1 MQRIEQKQQQDP
13 QQQQQKLEM
22 IKKELQK
29 YRELKKSPS
38 LSSHLS
44 AKQLQKCSDTEKRK
58 QILNYINSTQLE
70 QDNMNISQTN
80 CPQTSRN
87 FQENQSM
94 LNQKREG
101 QNDFVQKNPS
111 NKFFQSIKNRENQER
126 FNLDFMQKD
135 SRHISNENQKNSSSN
150 NTKSNSI
157 SINPNKEIF
166 REITLADVQNF
177 EMENQQVCFNQDNNY
192 GGRDTNRHNKLNFLV
207 SNEQQQLNPKY
218 PQEQRNMINNSQNGR
233 VNDNL
238 QDLDDEDVYQQ
249 ITFEDLRV
257 KHQGIYNFKD
267 LNGQNNIQE
276 NNQKNNKNLSL
287 NNLEEN
293 HHQSSWASTL
303 PSNRNEYEKNQ
314 QLNQQNLIHK
324 SQLHNFMTSQ
334 NTLASQ
340 MSQKLHSIGSGR
352 LNQSNLSSDQQIPTL
367 KDCASTSTNSKPQ
380 CSSNQTL
387 SSKGG
392 QFNSK
397 SSQGYLEYVMPRNL
411 NIRPESLEDISKISL
426 FQRNPLEEKESQKSI
441 QNIIVNNTQQKKNIY
456 HNPLQKTNQLQL
468 NNQLTKQTA
477 KVLSLNTSKIS
488 PPVSPKTKV
497 GQDLANKTM
506 FQSDTKKLKMSASLS
521 PNSKSKQP
529 IKTTSNLNKENNLKQ
544 NSEQQGQKEDLQF
557 QAKYSKLN
565 QIIQQKASTTKCISS
580 HQQQP
585 YFKSIK
591 GRHDKT
597 SAIPKELSKTNTSN
611 LKINIPTSIPQ
622 EKSKQ
627 TQSTLKSTPQK
638 QSQNQD
644 KQQQVPQLSQ
654 IKEEVQLQEKQ
665 NFIIKKLTEEQFR
678 WKEIGSQMV
687 LAYEELNQNFKLL
700 VKQKKQQDKMLQQ
713 LVESLSQQENQQNKQ
728 LNLSLGINENE
739 SIAKLSHRDGDNN
752 KQSKNKDIIDNQ
764 VQELISSIQSKLF
777 SKFDNE
783 DSQQIQ
789 NLLNQ
794 FKSTIKQNYELKKNQ
809 KDIQNIVNLQIKE
822 SSSLA
827 DQIIHLRTQLDK
839 ACISMM
845 KNQKE
850 SNCQFSSMMQMLY
863 SSKDNQILNQN
874 NSTIFQ
880 QQESFNPNLASSII
894 NQLNLHENHLV
905 GSGISPINSICS
917 FNNQNSINK
926 NIQLLPNSF
935 NSSTNFKDQNS
946 ENIFHNQDQQLYL
959 NKAQSQI
966 RFSDYKDTSYF
977 KQQEMIEDH
986 KYSPILSQL
995 NDCGY
1000 LQNESFQIASPIR
1013 NDIVPF
1019 FGEME
1024 SKHILNS
1031 EENEEIQFQAECN

>member
-1 MQRIEQKQQQDP
+1 MQRIEQKDP

-44 AKQLQKCSDTEKRK
+44 AKQLQKCSDSEKRK
-58 QILNYINSTQLE
+58 QILNFINSTQLG

-80 CPQTSRN
+80 CLPQTSIN
-87 FQENQSM
+87 LQENQSI
-94 LNQKREG
+94 LTQKKES
-101 QNDFVQKNPS
+101 QNNIIQKNPP
-111 NKFFQSIKNRENQER
+111 NKFFQSTKNRENQER
-126 FNLDFMQKD
+126 FNQECKQKE
-135 SRHISNENQKNSSSN
+135 SHIQFENQQNTSAN
-150 NTKSNSI
+150 NTKNNSI
-157 SINPNKEIF
+157 SINQNKETF
-166 REITLADVQNF
+166 REITLADVQSF
-177 EMENQQVCFNQDNNY
+177 DIDNQQVCFNQANY
-192 GGRDTNRHNKLNFLV
+192 GERDTNRHNKLSLV
-207 SNEQQQLNPKY
+207 NNKQQQLNQKY
-218 PQEQRNMINNSQNGR
+218 LQEQTNMINISQTNGHA
-233 VNDNL
+233 NDNL
-238 QDLDDEDVYQQ
+238 QDREDEDDYQQ
-249 ITFEDLRV
+249 LTFEDLRI

-267 LNGQNNIQE
+267 LNGQNNCLE

-314 QLNQQNLIHK
+314 QLNPQNIIQK
-324 SQLHNFMTSQ
+324 SQFHSFMTSQ

-340 MSQKLHSIGSGR
+340 MSQKLHSIWSGR

-380 CSSNQTL
+380 SSSNQTL
-387 SSKGG
+387 SSKG

-397 SSQGYLEYVMPRNL
+397 GSQGYLEYVMPRNL
-411 NIRPESLEDISKISL
+411 NIHPESLEDISKNSQ
-426 FQRNPLEEKESQKSI
+426 FERAPLEEKESQKSI
-441 QNIIVNNTQQKKNIY
+441 QNIMIYNTSQKRNMYQNSIKK
-456 HNPLQKTNQLQL
+456 PNQ
-468 NNQLTKQTA
+468 T
-477 KVLSLNTSKIS
+477 SLNSQFANQTTKRFSLHTSKIS
-488 PPVSPKTKV
+488 PPVSPKAKI
-497 GQDLANKTM
+497 GQDLANKTI
-506 FQSDTKKLKMSASLS
+506 FQSDTKKLKISASFS
-521 PNSKSKQP
+521 PNSKSKQTVK
-529 IKTTSNLNKENNLKQ
+529 ITSNLNKENNQKQ
-544 NSEQQGQKEDLQF
+544 NSQQQQERKEDLQSLS
-557 QAKYSKLN
+557 KYSKLN
-565 QIIQQKASTTKCISS
+565 QIIQQKASTTKSISLQ
-580 HQQQP
+580 QQQP

-591 GRHDKT
+591 GRHENNST
-597 SAIPKELSKTNTSN
+597 ANKESSKTNTSN
-611 LKINIPTSIPQ
+611 LKINIPTSLPQ

-627 TQSTLKSTPQK
+627 TQGILKNTPQK
-638 QSQNQD
+638 QPHNQDNQNQT
-644 KQQQVPQLSQ
+644 PQLSQ

-665 NFIIKKLTEEQFR
+665 NFLIKKLTEEQFR

-687 LAYEELNQNFKLL
+687 LAYEELNYNFKLL

-728 LNLSLGINENE
+728 LSLSLAINQSE
-739 SIAKLSHRDGDNN
+739 SPAELSHKDEENN
-752 KQSKNKDIIDNQ
+752 KQQKNKDSIDYQ
-764 VQELISSIQSKLF
+764 VQELILSIQGKLF

-794 FKSTIKQNYELKKNQ
+794 FSQSIKQNQELKKNQ
-809 KDIQNIVNLQIKE
+809 KDIQSIVNLQIKE

-850 SNCQFSSMMQMLY
+850 SNCQFSSMIQMLY
-863 SSKDNQILNQN
+863 SSRENKNLNQS
-874 NSTIFQ
+874 NSIVFQ

-894 NQLNLHENHLV
+894 NQLNLHENNIIRQ
-905 GSGISPINSICS
+905 GISPINSTCS

-926 NIQLLPNSF
+926 DIQILPKSF
-935 NSSTNFKDQNS
+935 NSSTNFKDQIS
-946 ENIFHNQDQQLYL
+946 ENIFQNQTQQLNL

-977 KQQEMIEDH
+977 KQQDLIEDH

-1031 EENEEIQFQAECN
+1031 EENEEIQFQADYN

>member
-1 MQRIEQKQQQDP
+1 
-13 QQQQQKLEM
+13 M

-58 QILNYINSTQLE
+58 QILNFINTTQLE
-70 QDNMNISQTN
+70 QDSMNISQSN
-80 CPQTSRN
+80 FPQTSRN
-87 FQENQSM
+87 FQENQTV
-94 LNQKREG
+94 LIQKKES
-101 QNDFVQKNPS
+101 QNDFMQKNPP

-126 FNLDFMQKD
+126 FNQECTQKD
-135 SRHISNENQKNSSSN
+135 SHIHYENQKNTAAN
-150 NTKSNSI
+150 NAKNNSI
-157 SINPNKEIF
+157 SINPNKETF
-166 REITLADVQNF
+166 REITLADVQSF
-177 EMENQQVCFNQDNNY
+177 DIENQQISFNQANCAE
-192 GGRDTNRHNKLNFLV
+192 RETNRHNKLSLV
-207 SNEQQQLNPKY
+207 NNEQQQMNQKY
-218 PQEQRNMINNSQNGR
+218 FQEQSNKINNFQS
-233 VNDNL
+233 NDHTIDN
-238 QDLDDEDVYQQ
+238 QEDGQEEDDYQQ
-249 ITFEDLRV
+249 LTFEDLRV

-267 LNGQNNIQE
+267 LNGQNNCQE
-276 NNQKNNKNLSL
+276 SANQKNSKNLSL
-287 NNLEEN
+287 INLEEN

-314 QLNQQNLIHK
+314 PQNQQNLIHK

-380 CSSNQTL
+380 SYSNQTL
-387 SSKGG
+387 SSKG

-397 SSQGYLEYVMPRNL
+397 CSQGYLEYVMPRSL
-411 NIRPESLEDISKISL
+411 NIRPESLEDISKNSQ
-426 FQRNPLEEKESQKSI
+426 FQRTPLEEKESQKSI
-441 QNIIVNNTQQKKNIY
+441 QNIIINNTQQKKNIY
-456 HNPLQKTNQLQL
+456 QNSLKKPNQISL
-468 NNQLTKQTA
+468 NGQFANQTA
-477 KVLSLNTSKIS
+477 KRLSLNTSKIS
-488 PPVSPKTKV
+488 PPVSPKAKV
-497 GQDLANKTM
+497 GQDLANKSII
-506 FQSDTKKLKMSASLS
+506 QSDAKKIKISASLS
-521 PNSKSKQP
+521 PNSKTKQSVK
-529 IKTTSNLNKENNLKQ
+529 IASNLNKENNLKQ
-544 NSEQQGQKEDLQF
+544 NSEQQQERKEDF
-557 QAKYSKLN
+557 QPQTKQSKLN
-565 QIIQQKASTTKCISS
+565 SIIQQKASTTKSISS
-580 HQQQP
+580 QQQQP

-591 GRHDKT
+591 GRHEKT
-597 SAIPKELSKTNTSN
+597 STTPKELNKTNTSN
-611 LKINIPTSIPQ
+611 LKINIPTSIPS

-627 TQSTLKSTPQK
+627 VQSVLKSNTPQK
-638 QSQNQD
+638 QNQDSQNQA
-644 KQQQVPQLSQ
+644 PQLSQ
-654 IKEEVQLQEKQ
+654 LKEEVQLQEKQ
-665 NFIIKKLTEEQFR
+665 NFLIKKLTEEQFR

-728 LNLSLGINENE
+728 LSLSLAINKSE
-739 SIAKLSHRDGDNN
+739 SPAKLSHRDEENN
-752 KQSKNKDIIDNQ
+752 KQQKNKDIIDYQ
-764 VQELISSIQSKLF
+764 LQELISSIQAKLF

-794 FKSTIKQNYELKKNQ
+794 FTQSIQQNQELKKNQ
-809 KDIQNIVNLQIKE
+809 KEIQSIVNLQIKE

-863 SSKDNQILNQN
+863 SCKDNQNLMQN
-874 NSTIFQ
+874 SSTIFQ

-894 NQLNLHENHLV
+894 NQLNLHENNLIGQGV
-905 GSGISPINSICS
+905 SPINSICS

-926 NIQLLPNSF
+926 NIQLLPKSF
-935 NSSTNFKDQNS
+935 NSSTNFKDQMQ
-946 ENIFHNQDQQLYL
+946 ENIFSNQNQYMNL
-959 NKAQSQI
+959 NRAQSQI

-977 KQQEMIEDH
+977 KQQELIEDH

-1031 EENEEIQFQAECN
+1031 EENEEIQFQADYN